1 MNDKILST
9 YGVGP
14 IYVVSILILTII
26 GLILNQ
32 FNVGIKVD
40 YLNKVL
46 IFLGIILIILGLV
59 LWISAVMFSKIK
71 RKITEGK
78 LITTGVYSVVR
89 NPIYSAFL
97 FIFTGILLFTNNLY
111 LLIFPIFFY
120 LLLTFLLKR
129 TEEKWLI
136 EKFKDEYK
144 IYLKKVN
151 RVIPN
156 IFKYKNK

>member
-1 MNDKILST
+1 ML
-9 YGVGP
+9 
-14 IYVVSILILTII
+14 
-26 GLILNQ
+26 
-32 FNVGIKVD
+32 
-40 YLNKVL
+40 
-46 IFLGIILIILGLV
+46 
-59 LWISAVMFSKIK
+59 FSKIK

-78 LITTGVYSVVR
+78 LITTGVYSIVR

-120 LLLTFLLKR
+120 LLLTVLLKR